1 MEQQE
6 LINLAMKYMQERGS
20 ALIPELQEYMSQ
32 YMETAGGWAMEKGP
46 NVILWLGM
54 SHEFVDLLTALLD
67 SKQVYL
73 WPAPALIYHAYGKV
87 PNLPIAQPS
96 CANVG
101 TTGQRCKVPNL
112 PIAQQ
117 PPQDGYK
124 DPHWL
129 PCYLKLEPCTVKE
142 YKKAFSWL

>member
-1 MEQQE
+1 
-6 LINLAMKYMQERGS
+6 
-20 ALIPELQEYMSQ
+20 
-32 YMETAGGWAMEKGP
+32 
-46 NVILWLGM
+46 
-54 SHEFVDLLTALLD
+54 
-67 SKQVYL
+67 L
-73 WPAPALIYHAYGKV
+73 WPAPALIYHAYG
-87 PNLPIAQPS
+87 
-96 CANVG
+96 
-101 TTGQRCKVPNL
+101 KVPNL

>member
-87 PNLPIAQPS
+87 PNLPIAQ
-96 CANVG
+96 
-101 TTGQRCKVPNL
+101 
-112 PIAQQ
+112 Q

-124 DPHWL
+124 DSHWL

>member
-32 YMETAGGWAMEKGP
+32 YMETAGAGYGKGP

-67 SKQVYL
+67 SKQVICGCTSIDLPRL
-73 WPAPALIYHAYGKV
+73 W
-87 PNLPIAQPS
+87 
-96 CANVG
+96 
-101 TTGQRCKVPNL
+101 
-112 PIAQQ
+112 
-117 PPQDGYK
+117 
-124 DPHWL
+124 
-129 PCYLKLEPCTVKE
+129 
-142 YKKAFSWL
+142 

>member
-1 MEQQE
+1 
-6 LINLAMKYMQERGS
+6 
-20 ALIPELQEYMSQ
+20 
-32 YMETAGGWAMEKGP
+32 
-46 NVILWLGM
+46 M

>member
-1 MEQQE
+1 
-6 LINLAMKYMQERGS
+6 MKYMQERGS

-87 PNLPIAQPS
+87 PNLPIAQ
-96 CANVG
+96 
-101 TTGQRCKVPNL
+101 
-112 PIAQQ
+112 Q